1 MLEKKMNKVTVI
13 CTALLY
19 LLVCFADLGYVNG
32 AIVLSLSLALIII
45 IFKQFRLKY
54 GYEQSI
60 LFLMNL
66 SLPISFRSVTG
77 SEFADLPLPWFYV
90 FGVLF
95 FFNSLGSKSWKG
107 SKDINA
113 IIVFTLL
120 LSFIPLFLSNDIME
134 GFKEMLTY
142 DFFLLMMLAANNSRT
157 IMGDKERLLFY
168 DTFVFGCLF
177 ATVGIIYQYY
187 SYVYM
192 GVETFRMEFYGG
204 GRIFL
209 GFLFYD
215 MSSVSLYM
223 VTGAMMMVVREDRGK
238 LVNYIIAILI
248 LIGTTASSART
259 GLVAFVIFA
268 SLYIFTSRKVGMTAR
283 TLLSVMLVGGAI
295 FAFSIMGQ
303 VRDTS
308 GGASFLADDN
318 GRFSTYRD
326 GILAFLEN
334 PLFGIGYDMPRQLS
348 SMGKMVPHFALINI
362 IGQTGIIITFLIIC
376 ILYSVYKK
384 AKIKKDTVLLWA
396 ILLSY
401 FGSCLVPGFFS
412 TRYFTMLGILA
423 FLGISRENKYH

>member
-1 MLEKKMNKVTVI
+1 MNLLIVFLIST
-13 CTALLY
+13 LY
-19 LLVCFADLGYVNG
+19 LIVCFADRGLLNA
-32 AIVLSLSLALIII
+32 AIVLPLSLLLIIY

-54 GYEQSI
+54 SYEQSL

-66 SLPISFRSVTG
+66 SLPISFRSILG

-90 FGVLF
+90 FGIF
-95 FFNSLGSKSWKG
+95 YFFNSFGKNYRRG
-107 SKDINA
+107 SKDING
-113 IIVFTLL
+113 ILVITIVLSLVPLL
-120 LSFIPLFLSNDIME
+120 ISNDMIE

-157 IMGDKERLLFY
+157 ILYKRERQVFY

-177 ATVGIIYQYY
+177 ASLGVLYQFY
-187 SYVYM
+187 SYIYM
-192 GVETFRMEFYGG
+192 GVETFRVEHYGN

-223 VTGAMMMVVREDRGK
+223 VTGAIMMIVREDRSK
-238 LVNYIIAILI
+238 LINYLIAILI
-248 LIGTTASSART
+248 LIAAAASSART

-268 SLYIFTSRKVGMTAR
+268 SLYILTSRKVGVTAR
-283 TLLSVMLVGGAI
+283 GLLSVFLVCGAL
-295 FAFSIMGQ
+295 FAFSLMGQ

-326 GILAFLEN
+326 GILMFLEN
-334 PLFGIGYDMPRQLS
+334 PIFGVGYDMPRQLS

-362 IGQTGIIITFLIIC
+362 LGQTGVFITLFIIF
-376 ILYSVYKK
+376 ILYSIYNK
-384 AKIKKDTVLLWA
+384 AKIKKDSVLLWA

-412 TRYFTMLGILA
+412 TRYFTMLGMLA
-423 FLGISRENKYH
+423 FLSVGRDKIFLKK